1 MMEKNKKDEIVQKI
15 LERGFKIADQREVK
29 FTEEMAREFYK
40 EKKDSVIIFD
50 DITWSFSIIIK

>member
-50 DITWSFSIIIK
+50 DIT